1 MFDTYTSVT
10 TLITTIMV
18 HEHYFPRLGC
28 LRITIDYSLIR
39 SSDQSLL
46 YGL

>member
-18 HEHYFPRLGC
+18 HEHYFLG
-28 LRITIDYSLIR
+28 
-39 SSDQSLL
+39 QAV
-46 YGL
+46 